1 MFMVKLGPQHTPN
14 KEKMKNLVLIL
25 VLFFFYNN
33 KLIAD
38 EIKNLNATYTIP
50 TDSQKDLPYSTF
62 NLENYQVSLSTVN
75 NIEEATVTYDLPKL
89 MVGEAQKISMKLI
102 QIEDGIKYLKGSKS
116 TAECMGKW
124 AEMKCDVQFNDI
136 SLNLE
141 NVYKILKDEGVESR
155 EISKRISIL
164 LKFSGDPIGVSQV
177 TGKRN

>member
-1 MFMVKLGPQHTPN
+1 MVKLGPQHTPN

-38 EIKNLNATYTIP
+38 EIKKLNATYTIP
-50 TDSQKDLPYSTF
+50 TDS
-62 NLENYQVSLSTVN
+62 QVSLSTVN